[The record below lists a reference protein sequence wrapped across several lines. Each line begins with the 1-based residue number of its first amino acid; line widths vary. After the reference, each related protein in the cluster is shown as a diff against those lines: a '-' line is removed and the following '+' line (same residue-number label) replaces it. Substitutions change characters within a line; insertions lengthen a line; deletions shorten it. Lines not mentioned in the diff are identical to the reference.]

1 MKSKRF
7 LCTVLACVVMISC
20 ITNAAAI
27 QEEVADDFVEYNT
40 ESILTTRAIG
50 EFEMTVSAKTKAI
63 ADTEVVG
70 MVADENDYPA
80 DEYMN
85 CNRRETTVP
94 KKFYNIAIN
103 GIYKGS
109 FGDLRGRMYTSKYFD
124 TQDCEYYSRVRCYG
138 EYPNL
143 TYKAGNYCVTCKK
156 VLSTSESDYYTPA
169 TPWQDG
175 NWVSF
180 HHTVESRH
188 TDHFV
193 CPFVINT
200 SGLINDQLYA
210 IGGDIWVNYTD
221 TWS

>member
-40 ESILTTRAIG
+40 ESILTTRA
-50 EFEMTVSAKTKAI
+50 S
-63 ADTEVVG
+63 
-70 MVADENDYPA
+70 
-80 DEYMN
+80 
-85 CNRRETTVP
+85 
-94 KKFYNIAIN
+94 
-103 GIYKGS
+103 
-109 FGDLRGRMYTSKYFD
+109 
-124 TQDCEYYSRVRCYG
+124 EYYSRVRCYG

>member
-63 ADTEVVG
+63 ADSSL
-70 MVADENDYPA
+70 VADENDYPA

>member
-1 MKSKRF
+1 
-7 LCTVLACVVMISC
+7 
-20 ITNAAAI
+20 
-27 QEEVADDFVEYNT
+27 
-40 ESILTTRAIG
+40 
-50 EFEMTVSAKTKAI
+50 
-63 ADTEVVG
+63 

>member
-1 MKSKRF
+1 
-7 LCTVLACVVMISC
+7 
-20 ITNAAAI
+20 
-27 QEEVADDFVEYNT
+27 
-40 ESILTTRAIG
+40 
-50 EFEMTVSAKTKAI
+50 
-63 ADTEVVG
+63 
-70 MVADENDYPA
+70 
-80 DEYMN
+80 MN
-85 CNRRETTVP
+85 
-94 KKFYNIAIN
+94 
-103 GIYKGS
+103 
-109 FGDLRGRMYTSKYFD
+109 LRGRMYTSKYFD

>member
-1 MKSKRF
+1 MKRIF
-7 LCTVLACVVMISC
+7 GLMLAVAMVLSMNISAYA
-20 ITNAAAI
+20 TNEVSIDEEEMLQAI
-27 QEEVADDFVEYNT
+27 SALD
-40 ESILTTRAIG
+40 ESFQNEDG
-50 EFEMTVSAKTKAI
+50 CS
-63 ADTEVVG
+63 TEVVG

-143 TYKAGNYCVTCKK
+143 TYKAGNY
-156 VLSTSESDYYTPA
+156 
-169 TPWQDG
+169 
-175 NWVSF
+175 
-180 HHTVESRH
+180 
-188 TDHFV
+188 
-193 CPFVINT
+193 
-200 SGLINDQLYA
+200 
-210 IGGDIWVNYTD
+210 
-221 TWS
+221 

>member
-1 MKSKRF
+1 MKRIF
-7 LCTVLACVVMISC
+7 GLMLAVAMVLSMNISAYA
-20 ITNAAAI
+20 TNEVSIDEEEMLQAI
-27 QEEVADDFVEYNT
+27 SALD
-40 ESILTTRAIG
+40 ESFQNEDG
-50 EFEMTVSAKTKAI
+50 CS
-63 ADTEVVG
+63 TEVVG

-94 KKFYNIAIN
+94 KKFYNIAID